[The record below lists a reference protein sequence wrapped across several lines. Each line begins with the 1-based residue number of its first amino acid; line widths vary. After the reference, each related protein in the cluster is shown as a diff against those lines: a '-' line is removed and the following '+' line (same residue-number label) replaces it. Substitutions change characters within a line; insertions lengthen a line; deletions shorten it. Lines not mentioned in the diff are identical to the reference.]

1 MKVNGEIL
9 IERTIRLL
17 KENGITDIAIST
29 NNPAFD
35 YLDIE
40 KLRHKNDYSHDD
52 EERNKKSEKSWLN
65 AYYPIEEPV
74 CYIPGDIYFSEY
86 AIKRIVETKVKDTMF
101 FCIRDIC
108 DGRPVGINIKGREPL
123 AYKVENQK
131 VFRKAI
137 DDLLQM
143 IDEGKF
149 KADPIAWNLY
159 RKINELEIAYDW
171 SGNDIFNTKGD
182 YMVIDD
188 YSTDI
193 DTLEDIQKI
202 EQLIKIMK
210 GGIKMVKVK
219 VIENFYLGRFHE
231 IQNLVRNSGGNEP
244 GFLYVNDI
252 FECTED
258 LAEYLTKTNSKQRAF
273 VEVIEVIPEKQ
284 EEKIV
289 EEKPKRR
296 TRKKVNTEK

>member
-1 MKVNGEIL
+1 
-9 IERTIRLL
+9 
-17 KENGITDIAIST
+17 
-29 NNPAFD
+29 
-35 YLDIE
+35 
-40 KLRHKNDYSHDD
+40 
-52 EERNKKSEKSWLN
+52 
-65 AYYPIEEPV
+65 
-74 CYIPGDIYFSEY
+74 
-86 AIKRIVETKVKDTMF
+86 MF

-108 DGRPVGINIKGREPL
+108 DGRPVGVNIKGREPL

-131 VFRKAI
+131 IFRKAI
-137 DDLLQM
+137 NDLLYM

-149 KADPIAWNLY
+149 KADPIVWNLY

-182 YMVIDD
+182 YIAIDD
-188 YSTDI
+188 YTTDI

-202 EQLIKIMK
+202 EQLIKIKK

-231 IQNLVRNSGGNEP
+231 IQNLIRNSGGNEP
-244 GFLYVNDI
+244 GFLYLDDV

-258 LAEYLTKTNSKQRAF
+258 LAEYLTKTNAKQRAF
-273 VEVIEVIPEKQ
+273 VEIIEVIPEKISSIK
-284 EEKIV
+284 EIPEKNEKK

-296 TRKKVNTEK
+296 TRKKVDTEK